1 MPNFLNLAGRVKST
15 EPQSCEG
22 DTVRRPML
30 LLFLVLAVC
39 VLTSPAQ
46 ASEAAAD
53 EVEASFNVMGYAILG
68 FALIGWTFFLGLLGG
83 AILHIVKKARKPYTP
98 KNPVRCK

>member
-1 MPNFLNLAGRVKST
+1 MPNFLNLAGWVKPT

-22 DTVRRPML
+22 DTMRRTML
-30 LLFLVLAVC
+30 LLSLLLAMC
-39 VLTSPAQ
+39 VATTTVQ
-46 ASEAAAD
+46 AVEGSAD
-53 EVEASFNVMGYAILG
+53 EVDSFNVMGYAILG

>member
-1 MPNFLNLAGRVKST
+1 MS
-15 EPQSCEG
+15 PQI
-22 DTVRRPML
+22 RL
-30 LLFLVLAVC
+30 LLV
-39 VLTSPAQ
+39 VLTAALFTTTVQ

-68 FALIGWTFFLGLLGG
+68 FALVGWTFFLGLLGG